1 MLGNLKAGLREAEV
15 LELPPGAAIQ
25 QVPIVASTP
34 RNALV
39 WAISSSQRRLSASVI
54 VTPYHHVDMDTEP
67 CMGGF
72 KEHVRD

>member
-1 MLGNLKAGLREAEV
+1 MLGNLKAGLRKAEV

-25 QVPIVASTP
+25 QVAIVASIP
-34 RNALV
+34 KHALV

-54 VTPYHHVDMDTEP
+54 VTPYHHVDVDTEA
-67 CMGGF
+67 CLGGF